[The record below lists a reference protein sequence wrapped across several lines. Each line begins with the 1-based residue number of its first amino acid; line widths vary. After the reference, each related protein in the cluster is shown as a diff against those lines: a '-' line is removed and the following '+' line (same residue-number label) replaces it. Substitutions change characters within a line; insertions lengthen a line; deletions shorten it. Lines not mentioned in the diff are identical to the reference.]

1 MIPLDLELD
10 VDGIGG
16 IYPGNSFHSS
26 YLPSRYKASTVFQ
39 AFDVSHKVDNSGW
52 TTSIS
57 GKMRATKGG
66 VFIGLKTLA
75 ETQKEMY
82 KNMIIK
88 AELNIKD
95 SLKVKQQ
102 KKNELVEERMVESGY
117 YELDNIP
124 F

>member
-1 MIPLDLELD
+1 
-10 VDGIGG
+10 
-16 IYPGNSFHSS
+16 
-26 YLPSRYKASTVFQ
+26 
-39 AFDVSHKVDNSGW
+39 
-52 TTSIS
+52 
-57 GKMRATKGG
+57 MRATKGG

-117 YELDNIP
+117 YERDNIP